1 MVRLLL
7 RPTSLFRY
15 ADANPHI
22 MAEFKTTT
30 EDNLQVLEITGRI
43 EPSSGKSLSEA
54 LDALLQP
61 GKPTKVLIDLGG
73 LDYIAS
79 AGFREF
85 FLFGKKL
92 AREGGTLAISSL
104 QGEVKR
110 VFELAGFA
118 SAYPIFP
125 TREAGIAHFSA

>member
-1 MVRLLL
+1 
-7 RPTSLFRY
+7 
-15 ADANPHI
+15 
-22 MAEFKTTT
+22 MAEYQTRT
-30 EDNLQVLEITGRI
+30 ESALQILEISGRI
-43 EPSSGKSLSEA
+43 EPSSGKSLGEA

-61 GKPTKVLIDLGG
+61 GKPTKILIDLGG

-79 AGFREF
+79 AGFREL

-92 AREGGTLAISSL
+92 GREGGTMAISSL

-118 SAYPIFP
+118 SAYPIFA
-125 TREAGIAHFSA
+125 TREEAISHLSA